1 MFITALFTV
10 AKVQNQFKCPW
21 TIEWIQKM
29 EYNSV
34 LNKENPLF
42 SNMDE
47 PGEHM
52 LSEISQVQNDN
63 VVSIEWYDPT
73 HMWKL
78 KKLIEAESRTVIARD
93 WGTGEWGDVN

>member
-1 MFITALFTV
+1 
-10 AKVQNQFKCPW
+10 
-21 TIEWIQKM
+21 M

-52 LSEISQVQNDN
+52 LSEISQV
-63 VVSIEWYDPT
+63 
-73 HMWKL
+73 
-78 KKLIEAESRTVIARD
+78 
-93 WGTGEWGDVN
+93 